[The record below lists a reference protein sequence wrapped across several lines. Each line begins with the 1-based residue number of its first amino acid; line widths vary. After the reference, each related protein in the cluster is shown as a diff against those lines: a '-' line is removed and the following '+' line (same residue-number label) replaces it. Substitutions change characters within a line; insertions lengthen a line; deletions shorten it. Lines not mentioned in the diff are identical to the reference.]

1 MIATHYSIH
10 ETASPILHSHVICI
24 VENCLS
30 QNVHEFSVANNF
42 VYILYYACIC
52 SCDVMVRWWITKH

>member
-24 VENCLS
+24 AENCLS

-42 VYILYYACIC
+42 VYILYYVYVA
-52 SCDVMVRWWITKH
+52 VMSW